1 VANTEPVYNTVRAG
15 AADGWDECTR
25 AVRKAVDALHER
37 VESGRCTHTERVT
50 WYAIEEAGYDKI
62 NWTEV
67 SSHER
72 MVYIEQKEAEYHG
85 DTES

>member
-1 VANTEPVYNTVRAG
+1 
-15 AADGWDECTR
+15 
-25 AVRKAVDALHER
+25 
-37 VESGRCTHTERVT
+37 VT